1 MSPRTS
7 SMNGT
12 ASRVRPSGM
21 SSGNKMKE
29 TYGVRKR
36 NRNSGHRMRE
46 VYAKTRD
53 SDRPH
58 LINQEQQ
65 LVDITYP
72 HATNGHS
79 RLFTEL
85 MSSTRKDSTGSTDS
99 NDSDCQ
105 LLCTEDRCIMDAAS
119 SKYSRNEVRRRNT
132 KNTTGGLV
140 SPPVT
145 TTGKLCKS
153 CRGEMQES
161 STSRGLAVAERKQ
174 KTFYSRTR
182 VLQRTLSDIMPKWLS
197 EPEYMMHAKPRLSKD
212 HIHRHTDSLFSTS
225 SGFTNYYGLLNL
237 ALILLVLGNAR
248 LFLENIIKYGIL
260 INLSFLKIFLREPYN
275 WPNLLLTFS
284 IPIFPAIALLTE
296 KALFKNWISD
306 HVGFAVYCVNLGT
319 LLLLPAGVI
328 YYIHPVMVFSLGTL
342 GLVTI
347 CFLKLASYGHTNYW
361 CRESSR
367 APAKLK
373 RSRSIGGSSPEA
385 TKSTL
390 NNNKTI
396 QVYPENLNVRDMIY
410 YLLAPTIC
418 YEINFPRSARI
429 RLRFLTKRLLEVIP
443 NHLIWLV
450 FFYCFFHSMLN
461 VLAELTKFG
470 DREFYSDWWNAEAVS
485 DFWKDWNIPVHR
497 FCTRHIYK
505 PLLRKGLSKLAASTC
520 VFLVSAFFHE
530 YLVSVPLRM
539 FKAWAF
545 MGMLMQVPIAY
556 VTGKYIKGKWG
567 NIVMWL
573 SLILGQP
580 VAILAYF
587 HDYYITHSLPLHNA
601 TMPSNG
607 L

>member
-1 MSPRTS
+1 MST
-7 SMNGT
+7 T
-12 ASRVRPSGM
+12 ATRS
-21 SSGNKMKE
+21 
-29 TYGVRKR
+29 
-36 NRNSGHRMRE
+36 RMRRVQSTNRME
-46 VYAKTRD
+46 E
-53 SDRPH
+53 S
-58 LINQEQQ
+58 QQ
-65 LVDITYP
+65 
-72 HATNGHS
+72 
-79 RLFTEL
+79 TE
-85 MSSTRKDSTGSTDS
+85 
-99 NDSDCQ
+99 
-105 LLCTEDRCIMDAAS
+105 
-119 SKYSRNEVRRRNT
+119 RRNHFASA
-132 KNTTGGLV
+132 GD
-140 SPPVT
+140 
-145 TTGKLCKS
+145 KS
-153 CRGEMQES
+153 KS
-161 STSRGLAVAERKQ
+161 
-174 KTFYSRTR
+174 
-182 VLQRTLSDIMPKWLS
+182 
-197 EPEYMMHAKPRLSKD
+197 
-212 HIHRHTDSLFSTS
+212 IHRHTDSLFSTS

-275 WPNLLLTFS
+275 WPNLLLSFS
-284 IPIFPAIALLTE
+284 IPIFPAVALLTE
-296 KALFKNWISD
+296 KALSKNWISD
-306 HVGFAVYCVNLGT
+306 HVGFALYCLNLGT

-328 YYIHPVMVFSLGTL
+328 YYIHPFMVFSFGTL

-347 CFLKLASYGHTNYW
+347 SFLKLASYGHTNYW
-361 CRESSR
+361 CRENSR
-367 APAKLK
+367 IPAKLK
-373 RSRSIGGSSPEA
+373 RSRSIGGSSPDGL
-385 TKSTL
+385 KNIS
-390 NNNKTI
+390 NNNVVLQT
-396 QVYPENLNVRDMIY
+396 YPENLNIRDMIY
-410 YLLAPTIC
+410 YMLAPTIC

-429 RLRFLTKRLLEVIP
+429 RLRFLIKRLLEVAFLSWLMIALIQQWIVPALNNARQPLAEMEVFKMLERLLKLSIP

-450 FFYCFFHSMLN
+450 FFYCFFHSLLN

-470 DREFYSDWWNAEAVS
+470 DREFYNDWWNAEAVA

-505 PLLRKGLSKLAASTC
+505 PLLRKGVSKLAASTS

-545 MGMLMQVPIAY
+545 MGMLLQVPIAY

-587 HDYYITHSLPLHNA
+587 HDYYITHALPLHNA